1 MSQNVRYT
9 LEHCLQKKYSSC
21 MFLMRELLNL
31 GRERGSLFFMGY
43 LKDRKT
49 NDSNTVSFEPNLN
62 NIGPDG
68 KIDNNYDN
76 PSAEIAREHEAD
88 SAGEYIFVRHL

>member
-1 MSQNVRYT
+1 MDEKGV
-9 LEHCLQKKYSSC
+9 L
-21 MFLMRELLNL
+21 F
-31 GRERGSLFFMGY
+31 FFMGF

-76 PSAEIAREHEAD
+76 PSAEIAREQ
-88 SAGEYIFVRHL
+88 